1 MVLYYCEGK
10 NTRTIYNITKKG
22 NNWHIYNI
30 FTDKNDSV
38 TNALAGITK
47 TKKAA
52 IEAMKTTYDNVTE
65 IRDPREE

>member
-10 NTRTIYNITKKG
+10 DTKTIYNVKKNG
-22 NNWHIYNI
+22 NRWHIYNI
-30 FTDKNDSV
+30 FTDKNESV

-52 IEAMKTTYDNVTE
+52 IEAMTTTYDKVVE
-65 IRDPREE
+65 ITREE